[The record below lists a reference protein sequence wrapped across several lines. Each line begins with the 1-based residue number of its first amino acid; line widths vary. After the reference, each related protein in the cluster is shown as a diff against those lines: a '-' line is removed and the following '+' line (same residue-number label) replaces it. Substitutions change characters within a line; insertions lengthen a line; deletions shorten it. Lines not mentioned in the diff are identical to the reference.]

1 MILLIE
7 DPIEFHFKDQL
18 GNVVS
23 DFTLHITPTEKGL
36 SIATRKNGSKFGPK
50 SLSYSLGNLTKI
62 LDPNSAIFTR
72 CVVGL
77 GPDYIK
83 AGYHEK
89 NIFVRDNFLNLLQGL
104 NVNIED
110 ILPTPE
116 ITPSNW
122 NPDRFFDVGRGG
134 KRGAFI
140 PRFLVD
146 EIEEDYRFFAT
157 GPKSKI
163 ARYLPDKGY
172 WTFDGEAIIR
182 KKAYSL
188 LVNQG
193 KRNYVEEAVSRLRDM
208 NYKEQDLLDSDPTKI
223 VVANGVFDLTTY
235 ELTSFDPELYA
246 LNGIPV
252 DYNPEATCPKIL
264 EFLDQITSSTEDKLA
279 LQEWIGYHLVREY
292 PYQKAMM
299 LLGVGANGKST
310 FLNLLIAFLGANN
323 ISNVELYSLVSNRF
337 SEADLYGKLGNL
349 APDISDDELKRTG
362 KFKALTGGDRIRA
375 EYKGLN
381 AFHFVNYAK
390 LSFSA
395 NKLPMTPDTSP
406 AFFRRWLLITFP
418 FKFEGSACNTN
429 ILEKITTSE
438 ELSGLLN
445 WGVLG
450 LKRLK
455 ENNSFTISE
464 STIALQQEYLILSDP
479 IRSWISCCLSEGSS
493 YWTTTDDVYNS
504 YFQYCEASG
513 FVALKKRGLTTELK
527 PRLPSIKQ
535 GRLTKGNR
543 DYIWKGIKLNCF
555 INKKVDRPECPR
567 CLSSCTLSLRAE
579 PTTLD
584 TTLQYNTGYKQSD
597 VPDILDE
604 NSDSPPSTDNKS
616 ILTEK
621 NIAPSS
627 EKTTNT
633 FLCDECGESYPKS
646 GKIHLISG
654 GKEVDVCYDCSLKII
669 NKKGD

>member
-1 MILLIE
+1 MIHLIE
-7 DPIEFHFKDQL
+7 DPIDFHFKDQN
-18 GNVVS
+18 GEIVS

-62 LDPNSAIFTR
+62 LDPKSAIFTR

-89 NIFVRDNFLNLLQGL
+89 NLFVHDNFLNLLQGL
-104 NVNIED
+104 NVDVEAV
-110 ILPTPE
+110 LPPPE
-116 ITPSNW
+116 ISSTNG
-122 NPDRFFDVGRGG
+122 NPYRFFEEGRGG
-134 KRGAFI
+134 SRGGFI
-140 PRFLVD
+140 PRLLAD
-146 EIEEDYRFFAT
+146 EIEDSNRFFAT

-182 KKAYSL
+182 KNAYTL
-188 LVNQG
+188 LEGQG
-193 KRNYVEEAVSRLRDM
+193 KRNYVEEAVARIRDL

-223 VVANGVFDLTTY
+223 VFANGVFDLTTY
-235 ELTSFDPELYA
+235 ELTPFDHELYA
-246 LNGIPV
+246 LNGLPV
-252 DYNPEATCPKIL
+252 TYDPEAQCPKIL
-264 EFLDQITSSTEDKLA
+264 AYLDQITSSEEDKLA
-279 LQEWIGYHLVREY
+279 LQEWIGYHLVRGY

-299 LLGVGANGKST
+299 LLGDGANGKST
-310 FLNLLIAFLGANN
+310 FLNLLIAFLGQNN

-418 FKFEGSACNTN
+418 FKFEGSTCNTN
-429 ILEKITTSE
+429 LLEEITTEE

-445 WGVLG
+445 WGLLG
-450 LKRLK
+450 LKRLR

-493 YWTTTDDVYNS
+493 YWATTDDVYNS

-535 GRLTKGNR
+535 GRLSKGNR

-555 INKKVDRPECPR
+555 INKKVDRPDCPR
-567 CLSSCTLSLRAE
+567 CPSSCTLSLRAE
-579 PTTLD
+579 TTTLD
-584 TTLQYNTGYKQSD
+584 STLQYDTGYKVLD
-597 VPDILDE
+597 NPDILDE
-604 NSDSPPSTDNKS
+604 NPEIPPSTDNKS
-616 ILTEK
+616 ILTQK
-621 NIAPSS
+621 KIASSS
-627 EKTTNT
+627 EKAPNT
-633 FLCDECGESYPKS
+633 FLCDECGESLPKS
-646 GKIHLISG
+646 GRIHLIYE
-654 GKEVDVCYDCSLKII
+654 GKEVNVCYDCSLKII
-669 NKKGD
+669 SKKGD